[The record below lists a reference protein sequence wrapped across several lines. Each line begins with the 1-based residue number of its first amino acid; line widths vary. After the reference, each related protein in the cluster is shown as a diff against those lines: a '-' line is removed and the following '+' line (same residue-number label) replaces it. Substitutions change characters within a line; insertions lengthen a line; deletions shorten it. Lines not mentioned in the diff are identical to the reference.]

1 MIIILKNFDRIRI
14 ALLLYIK
21 TKPNGPVQSSFST
34 VPASRRNHS
43 FPSFG
48 NAKVESFFVFAK
60 YILKKIKTHSLN
72 LKKPH
77 VNRLKPGCPPL
88 RSGAKI
94 EQIPTPR
101 NSSTQIKSHNPDI
114 LTNKNQIKGNDYCL
128 SLSFCCFSI
137 VFSSSFKSSSNSIRT
152 DGV

>member
-34 VPASRRNHS
+34 VPASRRNYS

-60 YILKKIKTHSLN
+60 YIFKKYQNTVAKPQ
-72 LKKPH
+72 KPH
-77 VNRLKPGCPPL
+77 VNRLKPGFPPL

-101 NSSTQIKSHNPDI
+101 NTSTQIKSHNPDI
-114 LTNKNQIKGNDYCL
+114 LTNKIK
-128 SLSFCCFSI
+128 
-137 VFSSSFKSSSNSIRT
+137 
-152 DGV
+152 

>member
-1 MIIILKNFDRIRI
+1 RDFHVTGVQTCALPIL
-14 ALLLYIK
+14 
-21 TKPNGPVQSSFST
+21 
-34 VPASRRNHS
+34 
-43 FPSFG
+43 
-48 NAKVESFFVFAK
+48 FAK

-72 LKKPH
+72 LKNTCQSPKTRH
-77 VNRLKPGCPPL
+77 PPL

-114 LTNKNQIKGNDYCL
+114 LTNKNQMKGNDYCL